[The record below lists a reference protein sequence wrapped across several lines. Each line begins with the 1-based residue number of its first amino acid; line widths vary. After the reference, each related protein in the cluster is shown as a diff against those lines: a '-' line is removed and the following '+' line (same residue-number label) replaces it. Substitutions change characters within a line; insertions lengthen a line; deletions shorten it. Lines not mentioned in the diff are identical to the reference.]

1 MIWKP
6 DRAMHFDSLK
16 SEKVRCLGESTIF
29 QLYVHKP
36 FRFVEYVRIT
46 KLFFWKLGISILSNI
61 ALMCFP
67 FEAGKHKIMR
77 LISKNILLPF
87 Y

>member
-16 SEKVRCLGESTIF
+16 SERVSYFGESTIF
-29 QLYVHKP
+29 QLGVHKP

-46 KLFFWKLGISILSNI
+46 KKFFLETWDFHFVKYST
-61 ALMCFP
+61 
-67 FEAGKHKIMR
+67 HV
-77 LISKNILLPF
+77 LPF
-87 Y
+87 